1 MTLCKD
7 EARKMVNHTALAGGM
22 FAVVPIHGHSAMLA
36 AFEAGLGVKI
46 AMIYGIEI
54 KVWKIVAKFILK
66 KVIILAGVGVAAKA
80 LATAA
85 VEALNYLPVA
95 GWLAKGTIAAT
106 VIKGLGESAILVFE
120 EIFPEKEMSGDKPSI
135 QDVVEDIFIACVSNY
150 AEMKTIL
157 TEGNMVRDLS
167 EIGLNSANI
176 LKNVESRLSQNKR
189 KF

>member
-7 EARKMVNHTALAGGM
+7 EARKMVNHTALAGGV
-22 FAVVPIHGHSAMLA
+22 FAVIPIHGHSAMLA

-46 AMIYGIEI
+46 ALIYGIEI
-54 KVWKIVAKFILK
+54 KVWKIIAKFIRK
-66 KVIILAGVGVAAKA
+66 KVILLAGVGVAAKA

-95 GWLAKGTIAAT
+95 GWLAKGAIAAT

-120 EIFPEKEMSGDKPSI
+120 EIFPEKEMTSEKPSI
-135 QDVVEDIFIACVSNY
+135 QDVVEDIFIACVENY
-150 AEMKTIL
+150 SEIKTLL

-167 EIGLNSANI
+167 EIGVNSALI
-176 LKNVESRLSQNKR
+176 LKNAELRLNK
-189 KF
+189 K